1 MESTTSEPADGPAG
15 AATLAQGEWTSP
27 SGVIDPADPRRR
39 RRIASAVALEA
50 VLLGLAGDGLLRTD
64 ALGINFFLWNCC
76 AVVAFLVLGRLRSE
90 GERSWQWAFT
100 IPPLFFASAFAWR
113 DAEPLLVLNMFALLT
128 AYGVL
133 AMVFLGHPRDIRSA
147 TVLEYIEG
155 AFGVGLSGAVG
166 AIPLIAMDGALRE
179 QGERTRRR
187 AIMAV
192 VRGLVIAL
200 PILLVFGSL
209 LSSAD
214 AQFGRMMSALVDIDL
229 EEAVGHLLFSGFI
242 AWVVAGYLRG
252 ALVANRP
259 LGIAPN
265 VHSQWKPSLGIVELG
280 VPLALLN
287 VLFAIFV
294 ALQLPYLFG
303 GVAHLQRVAGLTMAE
318 YARRGFFE
326 LLAVAGL
333 LLPLLLAG
341 SALVKRTVPRHER
354 TFRWLA
360 STTLGLLALMMMS
373 ALQRMSLYT
382 QSFGLT
388 EDRIYATAAMLWL
401 AVVFTLFALT
411 VLRGRNAGFAFG
423 AIVAGWLTITTLDV
437 ANPHAMIVRTN
448 VERATSGA
456 ALDAAYVSK
465 LSADAVP
472 ELVDALGR
480 VSPETQCVIA
490 KRLQEVVKDRALGLP
505 DDWRWWNASRR
516 RAFLA
521 AYHARGAADA
531 ASCAPQI
538 QPR

>member
-1 MESTTSEPADGPAG
+1 MESTSSEATDGPEG
-15 AATLAQGEWTSP
+15 ASTHLREQWTSP

-76 AVVAFLVLGRLRSE
+76 AVVAFVVLGRLRGE
-90 GERSWQWAFT
+90 GERRWQWALT
-100 IPPLFFASAFAWR
+100 VPVLFFASAFAWR
-113 DAEPLLVLNMFALLT
+113 DAGPMLGLNMLALLT
-128 AYGVL
+128 AYGLL

-155 AFGVGLSGAVG
+155 AFGIGLSGAVG
-166 AIPLIAMDGALRE
+166 AIPLVVTDGALRE

-187 AIMAV
+187 GIMALL
-192 VRGLVIAL
+192 RGLIIAL

-214 AQFGRMMSALVDIDL
+214 ARFGRMMSALVDIDTK
-229 EEAVGHLLFSGFI
+229 EAVGHLLFAGFM
-242 AWVVAGYLRG
+242 AWVTAGYLRG

-265 VHSQWKPSLGIVELG
+265 SDNQWRPSLGIVELG

-294 ALQLPYLFG
+294 AMQLPYLFG
-303 GVAHLQRVAGLTMAE
+303 GVAHLHRVAGLTMAE

-333 LLPLLLAG
+333 LLPLLLTG
-341 SALVKRTVPRHER
+341 SALVKRTVPRHEP

-360 STTLGLLALMMMS
+360 TTTLGLLALMMMS

-388 EDRIYATAAMLWL
+388 EDRIYATAGMLWL
-401 AVVFTLFALT
+401 AVVFTLFAIT

-423 AIVAGWLTITTLDV
+423 AVVAGWLTIATLDV

-456 ALDAAYVSK
+456 AFDAAYVSK

-480 VSPETQCVIA
+480 VTPETRCVIA
-490 KRLQEVVKDRALGLP
+490 KRLQEVVKDRAKGLP
-505 DDWRWWNASRR
+505 EDWRWWNASRS

-521 AYHARGAADA
+521 AYHARGEADHDD
-531 ASCAPQI
+531 CPK
-538 QPR
+538 